1 MDEIKDI
8 FYDTSNGME
17 WEKINLEAVTM
28 MKDEM
33 NIQGLEI
40 FNQWMQKENNYL
52 LLGKKIISLAEQ
64 NEILLE
70 YTTLNNDF
78 TKRLKDNNRYQD
90 EKEVGDK
97 RPILESPSPSTTKTA
112 WLIDMS
118 ENEEDEIQEDAEIDE
133 EEKPAKNKDMT
144 INNNKPNPSKKK
156 KRKGKKKH

>member
-1 MDEIKDI
+1 MDEIKEI
-8 FYDTSNGME
+8 FYETSNGME
-17 WEKINLEAVTM
+17 WEKINMEAVTT
-28 MKDEM
+28 MKEEM
-33 NIQGLEI
+33 NIQGMEN

-97 RPILESPSPSTTKTA
+97 RPIWESPSPSTTKTA

-118 ENEEDEIQEDAEIDE
+118 ENEEDQKDE
-133 EEKPAKNKDMT
+133 KTNKKEADSATSKDTTTKNNAPDPT
-144 INNNKPNPSKKK
+144 RKK
-156 KRKGKKKH
+156 KRKGRKKH

>member
-1 MDEIKDI
+1 
-8 FYDTSNGME
+8 ME
-17 WEKINLEAVTM
+17 WEKINVEAVTT

-33 NIQGLEI
+33 NIQGMEN

-97 RPILESPSPSTTKTA
+97 RPIFESPAPPITTA

-118 ENEEDEIQEDAEIDE
+118 ENEEDQKDE
-133 EEKPAKNKDMT
+133 KKNEEGKDSVVSKDMT
-144 INNNKPNPSKKK
+144 TKNDTPDLSRSRKK
-156 KRKGKKKH
+156 KRKGRKKH

>member
-8 FYDTSNGME
+8 FDKTSNGME
-17 WEKINLEAVTM
+17 WEKINVEAVTT

-33 NIQGLEI
+33 KIQGMEN

-97 RPILESPSPSTTKTA
+97 RPILESPAPPTTTA

-118 ENEEDEIQEDAEIDE
+118 ENEEDQKDEKKNE
-133 EEKPAKNKDMT
+133 EERT
-144 INNNKPNPSKKK
+144 LW
-156 KRKGKKKH
+156 